1 MIFWLTSSRHST
13 KLNIAYSYFISYN
26 LMRKDPLSAG
36 LFLSVQQ
43 FHPLIKAKISAI
55 LSIGIRKLPF
65 RFAVNITGKGSFV
78 FLQLR
83 ENLADWCVNDQI
95 STAIRRSRGLI
106 DQNQLIAAVI
116 VDQTS
121 GWIHSQ

>member
-1 MIFWLTSSRHST
+1 MT
-13 KLNIAYSYFISYN
+13 
-26 LMRKDPLSAG
+26 RKDPLKAG

-43 FHPLIKAKISAI
+43 FHPSMMAKISAI
-55 LSIGIRKLPF
+55 LSIGIIPPFSVYSLYNRKRGAL
-65 RFAVNITGKGSFV
+65 

-83 ENLADWCVNDQI
+83 ENLADWRVNDQI

-121 GWIHSQ
+121 GRIHSQ

>member
-13 KLNIAYSYFISYN
+13 KLNIAYSYFTSYN
-26 LMRKDPLSAG
+26 LTRKDPLKAG

-43 FHPLIKAKISAI
+43 FHPSMMAKMSAI
-55 LSIGIRKLPF
+55 LSIGIIPPLFGLQFILPE
-65 RFAVNITGKGSFV
+65 KGAL

-83 ENLADWCVNDQI
+83 ENLADWRVNDQI

-121 GWIHSQ
+121 GRIHSQ